1 MKKKESSMKNFLT
14 LLFVLALGVIGYY
27 GYEYFVDGEEP
38 PGDHPGSNTTP
49 KTEYVTVKGVKF
61 KMVRV
66 DGGTY
71 TKSGSGSTTNQVS
84 VSSFSIGATEV
95 TQELWIAVMGS
106 NPSYF
111 SNEKNFK
118 DDLDNMQRPVESFS
132 WSDCRTFI
140 SKLNKLT
147 GKKFRLPK
155 EAEWEFAA
163 RGGNNSKNYHYS
175 GGNEIHSTTW
185 YYWSANRRTHPV
197 ATKSMNELGLFDMS
211 GNVEEI
217 CEDSRSGH
225 GGSWSSYQSE
235 CYPDSRSSNTCPDK
249 RVGFRLA
256 L

>member
-1 MKKKESSMKNFLT
+1 MKKKDSSMKNFLT

-27 GYEYFVDGEEP
+27 GYEYFVDGKEP
-38 PGDHPGSNTTP
+38 PGDRPGHSKP
-49 KTEYVTVKGVKF
+49 KTEYVTVNGVKF
-61 KMVRV
+61 KMVGV

-71 TKSGSGSTTNQVS
+71 TKGSGSAANQVS

-106 NPSYF
+106 NPSLF
-111 SNEKNFK
+111 SKGDAVIADK
-118 DDLDNMQRPVESFS
+118 MQCPVERFS

-140 SKLNKLT
+140 SKLNKMT

-163 RGGNNSKNYHYS
+163 RGGNKSRNYAYS
-175 GGNEIHSTTW
+175 GSNDIN
-185 YYWSANRRTHPV
+185 SAAWWANNSIGRPHPV

-217 CEDSRSGH
+217 CEDSHSGH
-225 GGSWSSYQSE
+225 GGSWYSGSNE
-235 CYPDSRSSNTCPDK
+235 CYPDSRSGNSCSDS

>member
-27 GYEYFVDGEEP
+27 GYEYFVDSEEP
-38 PGDHPGSNTTP
+38 PVHLKP
-49 KTEYVTVKGVKF
+49 KTEYFTVNGVKF
-61 KMVRV
+61 KMVGV

-71 TKSGSGSTTNQVS
+71 TKAGNGTAANQVS

-106 NPSYF
+106 NPSF
-111 SNEKNFK
+111 FTHGDGVVNDK
-118 DDLDNMQRPVESFS
+118 MQCPVENFS

-163 RGGNNSKNYHYS
+163 RGGNKSRNYAYS
-175 GGNEIHSTTW
+175 GSNDIN
-185 YYWSANRRTHPV
+185 SAAWWFYNSSIRPHPV

-217 CEDSRSGH
+217 CEDSHSGH
-225 GGSWSSYQSE
+225 GGSYWSQNQSD
-235 CYPDSRSSNTCPDK
+235 CYPSSRSGHGCSDN

>member
-27 GYEYFVDGEEP
+27 GYEYFVDSEE
-38 PGDHPGSNTTP
+38 P
-49 KTEYVTVKGVKF
+49 KTEYVTVNGVKF
-61 KMVRV
+61 KMVKV

-71 TKSGSGSTTNQVS
+71 TKGSGSTANQVS

-95 TQELWIAVMGS
+95 TQELWMAVMGS
-106 NPSYF
+106 NPSFF
-111 SNEKNFK
+111 SSENNYK
-118 DDLDNMQRPVESFS
+118 DGLDNMQRPVESFS

-163 RGGNNSKNYHYS
+163 RGGNKSRNYTYS
-175 GGNEIHSTTW
+175 GGNEIYSTTW
-185 YYWSANRRTHPV
+185 YLHNASNRTHPV
-197 ATKSMNELGLFDMS
+197 ATKSINELGLFDMS

-225 GGSWSSYQSE
+225 GGSWCSYQSA
-235 CYPDSRSSNTCPDK
+235 CYPSSRTSITCPDE

>member
-1 MKKKESSMKNFLT
+1 MKKKDSSMKNFLT

-38 PGDHPGSNTTP
+38 HGDRPGHSKP
-49 KTEYVTVKGVKF
+49 KTEYVTVNGVKF
-61 KMVRV
+61 KMVGV

-71 TKSGSGSTTNQVS
+71 TKGYGNAAYQVS

-111 SNEKNFK
+111 SNENNFK

-163 RGGNNSKNYHYS
+163 RGGNNSKNYLYS

-185 YYWSANRRTHPV
+185 WSGNARYKTHPV
-197 ATKSMNELGLFDMS
+197 ATKSINELGLFDMS

-225 GGSWSSYQSE
+225 GGSYSSSTAD
-235 CYPDSRSSNTCPDK
+235 CHPSSRSSNTCPDK

>member
-1 MKKKESSMKNFLT
+1 MKKKDSSMKNFLT

-38 PGDHPGSNTTP
+38 HGDHSGSNTTP

-61 KMVRV
+61 RMVGV

-95 TQELWIAVMGS
+95 TQELWMVVMGS
-106 NPSYF
+106 NPSFF
-111 SNEKNFK
+111 SNENNYK
-118 DDLDNMQRPVESFS
+118 DGLDNMQRPVENFS

-163 RGGNNSKNYHYS
+163 RGGNKSRNYIYS
-175 GGNEIHSTTW
+175 GASGASEASWFYSNSG
-185 YYWSANRRTHPV
+185 SKTHPV
-197 ATKSMNELGLFDMS
+197 ATKCINELGLFDMS

-217 CEDSRSGH
+217 CEDSHSGH
-225 GGSWSSYQSE
+225 GGCWAYLHSD
-235 CYPDSRSSNTCPDK
+235 CYPDSRSGNGCFDS

>member
-27 GYEYFVDGEEP
+27 GYEYFVDSEEP
-38 PGDHPGSNTTP
+38 PVHLKP
-49 KTEYVTVKGVKF
+49 KTEYFTVNGVKF
-61 KMVRV
+61 KMVGV

-71 TKSGSGSTTNQVS
+71 TKAGNGTAANQVS

-140 SKLNKLT
+140 NKLNKMT

-155 EAEWEFAA
+155 ETEWEFAA
-163 RGGNNSKNYHYS
+163 RGGNKSRDYAYS
-175 GGNEIHSTTW
+175 GGNEIYSTTW
-185 YYWSANRRTHPV
+185 FYNNSNNKTHPV
-197 ATKSMNELGLFDMS
+197 ATKSINELGLFDMS

-225 GGSWSSYQSE
+225 GGSYGSFNTWD
-235 CYPDSRSSNTCPDK
+235 CYPSSRSSNTCPDK

>member
-1 MKKKESSMKNFLT
+1 MKKKDSSMKNFLT

-27 GYEYFVDGEEP
+27 GYEYFVDSEE
-38 PGDHPGSNTTP
+38 P
-49 KTEYVTVKGVKF
+49 KTEYVTVNGVKF
-61 KMVRV
+61 KMVKV

-71 TKSGSGSTTNQVS
+71 TKGSGSTANQVS

-95 TQELWIAVMGS
+95 TQELWIAVMGT
-106 NPSYF
+106 NPSFY
-111 SNEKNFK
+111 SKG
-118 DDLDNMQRPVESFS
+118 DPVVGDNMQRPVEHFS

-163 RGGNNSKNYHYS
+163 RGGNKSRNYAYS
-175 GGNEIHSTTW
+175 GSSDINSAAWWGNNSLTV
-185 YYWSANRRTHPV
+185 THPV

-225 GGSWSSYQSE
+225 GGSCYSSQSD
-235 CYPDSRSSNTCPDK
+235 CYPDSRSGHGCSDC

>member
-38 PGDHPGSNTTP
+38 PGGNSGSNTTP
-49 KTEYVTVKGVKF
+49 KTEYVTVNGVKF
-61 KMVRV
+61 RMVGV

-71 TKSGSGSTTNQVS
+71 TKGFGTAAYQVS

-111 SNEKNFK
+111 SKEKY
-118 DDLDNMQRPVESFS
+118 DDGLDNMQRPVESFS

-140 SKLNKLT
+140 SKLNKMT

-163 RGGNNSKNYHYS
+163 RGGNKSRGYSYS
-175 GGNEIHSTTW
+175 GSNDIYSTTW
-185 YYWSANRRTHPV
+185 YGNNSGYKTHPV

-217 CEDSRSGH
+217 CEDSHSGH
-225 GGSWSSYQSE
+225 GGSCCSFYYE
-235 CYPDSRSSNTCPDK
+235 IYPISRSSNTCPDK

>member
-1 MKKKESSMKNFLT
+1 MKKKDSSMKNFLT

-27 GYEYFVDGEEP
+27 GYEYFVDSEE
-38 PGDHPGSNTTP
+38 P
-49 KTEYVTVKGVKF
+49 KTEYVTVNGVKF
-61 KMVRV
+61 KMVKV

-71 TKSGSGSTTNQVS
+71 TKGSGSTANQVS

-106 NPSYF
+106 NPSF
-111 SNEKNFK
+111 FTHGDGVVNDK
-118 DDLDNMQRPVESFS
+118 MQCPVENFS

-163 RGGNNSKNYHYS
+163 RGGNKSRNYIYS
-175 GGNEIHSTTW
+175 GASGASEASWFYSNSG
-185 YYWSANRRTHPV
+185 SKTHPV
-197 ATKSMNELGLFDMS
+197 ATKCINELGLFDMS

-217 CEDSRSGH
+217 CEDSHSGH
-225 GGSWSSYQSE
+225 GGSCCSFYYE
-235 CYPDSRSSNTCPDK
+235 IYPISRSSNTCPDK

>member
-27 GYEYFVDGEEP
+27 GYEYFVDGEKP
-38 PGDHPGSNTTP
+38 PVHLKP
-49 KTEYVTVKGVKF
+49 KTEYFTVNGVKF
-61 KMVRV
+61 KMVGV

-71 TKSGSGSTTNQVS
+71 TKAGNGTAANQVS

-95 TQELWIAVMGS
+95 TQELWIAVMGT
-106 NPSYF
+106 NPSFY
-111 SNEKNFK
+111 SKG
-118 DDLDNMQRPVESFS
+118 DPVVGDNLQRPVEHFS

-163 RGGNNSKNYHYS
+163 RGGNKSRNYVYS
-175 GGNEIHSTTW
+175 GSNDIN
-185 YYWSANRRTHPV
+185 SAAWWIKNSNIRPHPV

-217 CEDSRSGH
+217 CEDSHSGH
-225 GGSWSSYQSE
+225 GGSYWSQNQSD
-235 CYPDSRSSNTCPDK
+235 CYPDSRSGHGCSDN

>member
-1 MKKKESSMKNFLT
+1 MKKKDSSMKNFLT

-38 PGDHPGSNTTP
+38 HGDHSGSNTTP

-61 KMVRV
+61 RMVGV

-95 TQELWIAVMGS
+95 TQELWMVVMGS
-106 NPSYF
+106 NPSFF
-111 SNEKNFK
+111 SNENNYK
-118 DDLDNMQRPVESFS
+118 DGLDNMQRPVENFS

-163 RGGNNSKNYHYS
+163 RGGNKSRNYIYS
-175 GGNEIHSTTW
+175 GASGASEASWFYSNSG
-185 YYWSANRRTHPV
+185 SKTHPV

-217 CEDSRSGH
+217 CEDSHSGH
-225 GGSWSSYQSE
+225 GGSCCSFYYE
-235 CYPDSRSSNTCPDK
+235 IYPISRSSNTCPDK

>member
-1 MKKKESSMKNFLT
+1 MKKKDSSMKNFLT

-61 KMVRV
+61 RMVGV

-106 NPSYF
+106 NPSF
-111 SNEKNFK
+111 FTHGDGVVNDK
-118 DDLDNMQRPVESFS
+118 MQCPVENFS

-163 RGGNNSKNYHYS
+163 RGGNKSRNYTYS
-175 GGNEIHSTTW
+175 GSNDIN
-185 YYWSANRRTHPV
+185 SAAWWHDNAMGRTHPV

-217 CEDSRSGH
+217 CEDSHSGH
-225 GGSWSSYQSE
+225 GGSCCSFYYE
-235 CYPDSRSSNTCPDK
+235 IYPISRSSNTCPDK

>member
-27 GYEYFVDGEEP
+27 GYEYFVDGEKP
-38 PGDHPGSNTTP
+38 PVHLKP
-49 KTEYVTVKGVKF
+49 KTEYFTVNGVKF
-61 KMVRV
+61 KMVGV

-71 TKSGSGSTTNQVS
+71 TKAGNGTAANQVS

-106 NPSYF
+106 NPSF
-111 SNEKNFK
+111 FTHGDGVVNDK
-118 DDLDNMQRPVESFS
+118 MQCPVENFS

-163 RGGNNSKNYHYS
+163 RGGNKSRNYIYS
-175 GGNEIHSTTW
+175 GASGASEASWFYSNSG
-185 YYWSANRRTHPV
+185 SKTHPV
-197 ATKSMNELGLFDMS
+197 ATKCINELGLFDMS

-217 CEDSRSGH
+217 CEDSHSGH
-225 GGSWSSYQSE
+225 GGSYWSQNQSD
-235 CYPDSRSSNTCPDK
+235 CYPDSRSGHGCSDN

>member
-27 GYEYFVDGEEP
+27 GYEYFVDSEE
-38 PGDHPGSNTTP
+38 P
-49 KTEYVTVKGVKF
+49 KTEYVTVNGVKF
-61 KMVRV
+61 KMVKV

-71 TKSGSGSTTNQVS
+71 TKGSGSTANQVS

-111 SNEKNFK
+111 SKVDGVVGDK
-118 DDLDNMQRPVESFS
+118 MQCPVEHFL

-140 SKLNKLT
+140 NKLNKLT

-163 RGGNNSKNYHYS
+163 RGGNKSRNYTYS
-175 GGNEIHSTTW
+175 GSNDIN
-185 YYWSANRRTHPV
+185 SAAWWHDNAMGRTHPV

-217 CEDSRSGH
+217 CEDSHSGH
-225 GGSWSSYQSE
+225 GGCWAYLHSD
-235 CYPDSRSSNTCPDK
+235 CYPDSRSGNGCFDS